1 MDFFNNKK
9 GGGLTEVVF
18 IMVIVFVLAIILSVS
33 VFVQNVLAPI
43 MDEELTGETNTT
55 YQDVESRTPASFD
68 SMFMIIFVLFWVGAI
83 ILAFFVDTHP
93 IWFILSVIGLI
104 AILMVAGVM
113 ANTFVELND
122 SLIEE
127 GMSSNMPMMLYVM
140 EHLVQFI
147 VGIVFTI
154 FISLFAKSKQ

>member
-1 MDFFNNKK
+1 
-9 GGGLTEVVF
+9 
-18 IMVIVFVLAIILSVS
+18 
-33 VFVQNVLAPI
+33 